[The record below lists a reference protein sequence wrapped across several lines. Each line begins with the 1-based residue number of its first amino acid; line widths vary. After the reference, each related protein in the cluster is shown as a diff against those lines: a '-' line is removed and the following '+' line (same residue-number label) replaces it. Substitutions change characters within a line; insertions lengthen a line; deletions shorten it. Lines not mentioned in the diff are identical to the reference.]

1 MIAASLVALVA
12 CVGHVR
18 SYPLYPNPQLRR
30 EAATVARLT
39 GIVATVDGVDVA
51 SHGDTFDLASGCHV
65 VTLPRTLGQGG
76 EHEPWSVDVPRLVFA
91 FRMVGGHTY
100 AIEHQ
105 VHMGSDR
112 IGSVTVSATERDGS
126 GAVVAQVP
134 PSRGAQDI
142 EDCRQW
148 APSQQPSP

>member
-1 MIAASLVALVA
+1 MSIAGLVALVG

-18 SYPLYPNPQLRR
+18 SYPLYPNPQARR
-30 EAATVARLT
+30 EAGKVARLT

-51 SHGDTFDLASGCHV
+51 SHGDIFDLAPGCHL
-65 VTLPRTLGQGG
+65 VTLVRSIGQGG

-91 FRMVGGHTY
+91 FKMTGGH
-100 AIEHQ
+100 AFVIEHQ
-105 VHMGSDR
+105 IHMNSDR
-112 IGSVTVSATERDGS
+112 NGSVTVSATERDGG
-126 GAVVAQVP
+126 GAIVAKVA

-148 APSQQPSP
+148 DPSQQATP